1 MLSKTRE
8 LATDSKKKS
17 MIECVMDIMIGFI
30 MYLPINFL
38 VLPLFAEQISSYD
51 ILGFFQ
57 LSAIFTSIALV
68 RKYTIR
74 RWFENLKNIIYRMVM
89 AYIFFDTSGSIP
101 SENKSNSFGGS
112 SSLNSDDG
120 DYILHYFH
128 VIVTNKFKILE
139 QFKQI
144 GNC

>member
-8 LATDSKKKS
+8 SLKDSKKKS
-17 MIECVMDIMIGFI
+17 MIETVIDVLIGFV

-57 LSAIFTSIALV
+57 LSAIFTAIALV

-74 RWFENLKNIIYRMVM
+74 RWFENLKQV
-89 AYIFFDTSGSIP
+89 
-101 SENKSNSFGGS
+101 
-112 SSLNSDDG
+112 
-120 DYILHYFH
+120 
-128 VIVTNKFKILE
+128 KF
-139 QFKQI
+139 
-144 GNC
+144 

>member
-8 LATDSKKKS
+8 SLRDSKKKS
-17 MIECVMDIMIGFI
+17 MIETVIDVLIGFV

-57 LSAIFTSIALV
+57 LSAIFTAIALV

-74 RWFENLKNIIYRMVM
+74 RWFENLKQI
-89 AYIFFDTSGSIP
+89 
-101 SENKSNSFGGS
+101 
-112 SSLNSDDG
+112 
-120 DYILHYFH
+120 
-128 VIVTNKFKILE
+128 KF
-139 QFKQI
+139 
-144 GNC
+144 

>member
-8 LATDSKKKS
+8 SLRDSKKRS
-17 MIECVMDIMIGFI
+17 MIETVTDVAIGFV

-57 LSAIFTSIALV
+57 LSAIFTVIALV

-74 RWFENLKNIIYRMVM
+74 RWFENLKQI
-89 AYIFFDTSGSIP
+89 
-101 SENKSNSFGGS
+101 
-112 SSLNSDDG
+112 
-120 DYILHYFH
+120 
-128 VIVTNKFKILE
+128 KF
-139 QFKQI
+139 
-144 GNC
+144 

>member
-8 LATDSKKKS
+8 SLRDSKKRS
-17 MIECVMDIMIGFI
+17 MIETVIDVLIGFV

-57 LSAIFTSIALV
+57 LSAIFTAIALV

-74 RWFENLKNIIYRMVM
+74 RWFENLKQI
-89 AYIFFDTSGSIP
+89 
-101 SENKSNSFGGS
+101 
-112 SSLNSDDG
+112 
-120 DYILHYFH
+120 
-128 VIVTNKFKILE
+128 KF
-139 QFKQI
+139 
-144 GNC
+144 

>member
-8 LATDSKKKS
+8 SLRDSKKKS
-17 MIECVMDIMIGFI
+17 MIETVIDVLIGFV

-57 LSAIFTSIALV
+57 LSAIFTAIALV

-74 RWFENLKNIIYRMVM
+74 RWFENLKQV
-89 AYIFFDTSGSIP
+89 
-101 SENKSNSFGGS
+101 
-112 SSLNSDDG
+112 
-120 DYILHYFH
+120 
-128 VIVTNKFKILE
+128 KF
-139 QFKQI
+139 
-144 GNC
+144 